1 MKFNPK
7 LTGWSPWSFGFV
19 LTMLCILWLTGVAL
33 FVLGDDWVAVDTDAL
48 MTWRHRA
55 TVWHALVAWCLAIA
69 AGRFVWPHMALCLQ
83 RPLSLTRTSAAWALV
98 LGLGGLLLTG
108 WGLLYG
114 EATWHEGWASV
125 HFYLGAPL
133 PVAMCAHWIKPL
145 VRSRRSTPLA
155 IATTKN
161 PSPPPP
167 AAE

>member
-1 MKFNPK
+1 MKFIPK
-7 LTGWSPWSFGFV
+7 LTGWGPGSFGFV
-19 LTMLCILWLTGVAL
+19 LAMLSTLWLTGVAL
-33 FVLGDDWVAVDTDAL
+33 FVLGDDRVTVDTSTL
-48 MTWRHRA
+48 MVWRHRA
-55 TVWHALVAWCLAIA
+55 TVWHALVAWCLAIG

-83 RPLSLTRTSAAWALV
+83 RPLSLTRTSAAWSLV
-98 LGLGGLLLTG
+98 LSLGGLLLTG

-114 EATWHEGWASV
+114 EATWHEGLVST

-145 VRSRRSTPLA
+145 VRSRRSTPSA
-155 IATTKN
+155 NATTKN